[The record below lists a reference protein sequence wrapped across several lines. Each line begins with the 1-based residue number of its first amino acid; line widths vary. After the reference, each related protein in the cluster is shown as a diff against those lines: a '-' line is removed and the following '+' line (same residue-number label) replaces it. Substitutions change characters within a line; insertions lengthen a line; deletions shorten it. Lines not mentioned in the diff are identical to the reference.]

1 MSQFIN
7 YPKSSC
13 NCYNCEQ
20 KNYTIQNQG
29 IPTNMSVY
37 NCEFPEYLDC
47 TLNQAGFKSDIE
59 PSEKIGY
66 EYINPQVYTQKY
78 AQDFELL
85 NCNSANASEYVPLP
99 NGWLQPCEGRQVIT
113 NDPRLNSASH
123 GQWITLDQP
132 PIDSSMKLY
141 DIPFDK
147 RLDKYG
153 QNYNSYS
160 DINAGQIV
168 YYIDKSEEDP
178 MSEPVYSIS
187 AKVDSYLYQ
196 DPMGGISPYYYRT
209 PLKNDN
215 PIGPKRNN
223 YDGGLSW
230 MQDSLNQR
238 EEIMMLQSTKINK
251 SDWLMRYRK

>member
-20 KNYTIQNQG
+20 KNYMIQNQG

-37 NCEFPEYLDC
+37 NCEIPEYLDC
-47 TLNQAGFKSDIE
+47 TLNQPIFRSDIE
-59 PSEKIGY
+59 PADKIGY

-78 AQDFELL
+78 ADDFELL
-85 NCNSANASEYVPLP
+85 NCNSANAREYVPLP
-99 NGWLQPCEGRQVIT
+99 NGWLQPCKGRQVIT

-147 RLDKYG
+147 RLDNYG

-168 YYIDKSEEDP
+168 YYIDKSIEDP
-178 MSEPVYSIS
+178 FFKPNFVTSSRIEGT
-187 AKVDSYLYQ
+187 LYK
-196 DPMGGISPYYYRT
+196 DPMGSISPEYYRT
-209 PLKNDN
+209 NVKNDN

-223 YDGGLSW
+223 YEGGLSW
-230 MQDSLNQR
+230 MEDSLNQR
-238 EEIMMLQSTKINK
+238 EDIMSLQMSRQLRET
-251 SDWLMRYRK
+251 WAPRYSK